1 LARSRR
7 LLLMGGSD
15 FSYNDLFFVIC
26 RARLHN
32 DFGPRALIS
41 CVCGYRLFKFRRES
55 VQVFG
60 RFGKHFAFPVRGET
74 T

>member
-15 FSYNDLFFVIC
+15 FSYNDLFVIC

-41 CVCGYRLFKFRRES
+41 RVCGYRLFKFQRES